1 MPLLDLNPV
10 PPVVT
15 PLQARRALRAAGLT
29 ALVADWLE
37 EADEEVREAWDYAVE
52 VRRDDA
58 ILAGAAASIG
68 LSSGDL
74 DELFRL
80 AATF

>member
-1 MPLLDLNPV
+1 MLIDFNPV
-10 PPVVT
+10 PATVT
-15 PLQARRALRAAGLT
+15 PLQARRALRQAGLST
-29 ALVADWLE
+29 LVADWLE
-37 EADEEVREAWDYAVE
+37 TADDETREAWDYAVE

-58 ILAGAAASIG
+58 ILAAAAAALG
-68 LSSGDL
+68 LTSADL